1 MKPERKDMKV
11 IEILR
16 FNREILERLS
26 KNDIKTDDWEYVDL
40 YNEYEQLRGAG
51 EKVTWII
58 DMLSAKYGCSERTI
72 HRIISRFKG
81 DVKT

>member
-1 MKPERKDMKV
+1 MKV

-26 KNDIKTDDWEYVDL
+26 KNDIRTDDWEYVEMF
-40 YNEYEQLRGAG
+40 NEYEQLRKEG

-58 DMLSAKYGCSERTI
+58 DTLSEKYGCSERSI
-72 HRIISRFKG
+72 HRIISRFRN

>member
-1 MKPERKDMKV
+1 MKV
-11 IEILR
+11 IELLR
-16 FNREILERLS
+16 FSRDMLECMSR
-26 KNDIKTDDWEYVDL
+26 NDIRTDDWEYVDL

-58 DMLSAKYGCSERTI
+58 DTLSEKYGCSERTI
-72 HRIISRFKG
+72 HRIISRFRN

>member
-58 DMLSAKYGCSERTI
+58 DTLSEKYGCSERTI

>member
-1 MKPERKDMKV
+1 MKV

-16 FNREILERLS
+16 FNKEILERLS
-26 KNDIKTDDWEYVDL
+26 KNDIKTDDWEYVEMF
-40 YNEYEQLRGAG
+40 NEYEQLRKEG

-58 DMLSAKYGCSERTI
+58 DTLSEKYGCSERTI

>member
-1 MKPERKDMKV
+1 MKI

-26 KNDIKTDDWEYVDL
+26 KNDIRTDDWEYVDL
-40 YNEYEQLRGAG
+40 YNEYEQLRKEG

-58 DMLSAKYGCSERTI
+58 DMLSEKYGCSERTI
-72 HRIISRFKG
+72 HRIISRFRN